1 MVNRIIEPMNLTM
14 SNGKII
20 SFISMLEYECKI
32 YSLYENF
39 LFENKMKEFAEMK
52 RRKRLHIYQRIMSQ
66 EVKYSIRLLLDFV
79 LFY

>member
-1 MVNRIIEPMNLTM
+1 MNLTM
-14 SNGKII
+14 SNEKII

-52 RRKRLHIYQRIMSQ
+52 RRKKVTHISTHYVVRGKI
-66 EVKYSIRLLLDFV
+66 LDTVIARFCFV
-79 LFY
+79 LLKNV